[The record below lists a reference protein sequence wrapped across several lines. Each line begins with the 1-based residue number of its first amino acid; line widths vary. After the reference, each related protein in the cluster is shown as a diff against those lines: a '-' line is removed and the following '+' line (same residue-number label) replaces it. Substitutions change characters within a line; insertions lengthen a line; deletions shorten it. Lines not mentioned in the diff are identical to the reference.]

1 VDALDRELPE
11 RLDALVNNAGIGV
24 GGPLETLSRADMH
37 HQFDVNLIGPLAL
50 TRAGF
55 PRLRRAGGRVVSIST
70 LNGRVSF
77 PFTEIYSASKFAN
90 EAVADC
96 LRVASGAV
104 AAEWRDLPQDI

>member
-1 VDALDRELPE
+1 VVNHPVMARRRRREQLTGRIEAEPTRSHDAGCE
-11 RLDALVNNAGIGV
+11 
-24 GGPLETLSRADMH
+24 
-37 HQFDVNLIGPLAL
+37 
-50 TRAGF
+50 
-55 PRLRRAGGRVVSIST
+55 RVVSIST

-77 PFTEIYSASKFAN
+77 PFTGIYSASKFAT